1 MPDVVVSGLFTIAV
15 ALLGGFIGF
24 QTHKYYRKDK
34 FNELVYHEKLALY
47 KEISKDVSMI
57 DYAAFSSRSVMISSA
72 LSEYSWHLVNTV
84 QENQLIISN
93 ELYKACWH
101 LATMEAEIDIG
112 KKYLGEKLVKSYD
125 LECKSIQNIM
135 RNELGIESISQD
147 IVELLSSNPRM
158 FLQMETHHK
167 TKIDLNPKL

>member
-1 MPDVVVSGLFTIAV
+1 MPEAVVSGLFTMAV

-24 QTHKYYRKDK
+24 QTHKHFRKDK
-34 FNELVYHEKLALY
+34 FNELVYHEKLAIY
-47 KEISKDVSMI
+47 KEISKDISMI
-57 DYAAFSSRSVMISSA
+57 DYAAFSSRSVTISSA
-72 LSEYSWHLVNTV
+72 LSEYSWHLLNTI

-101 LATMEAEIDIG
+101 LASMMAEIDIG
-112 KKYLGEKLVKSYD
+112 KKYLDEKLVKSYD

-147 IVELLSSNPRM
+147 IVELLSSNSRILSEM
-158 FLQMETHHK
+158 K
-167 TKIDLNPKL
+167 TGKLDKKPNIAQ